1 MDSND
6 LTSLINSRFDA
17 MEARFSGVEQTMKDQ
32 KEWRCPNIIQVE
44 TLMAEKEKEEK
55 RLHVVLAL
63 WLSLLTLL
71 SRAWKLPWSH

>member
-1 MDSND
+1 MDEECLIN
-6 LTSLINSRFDA
+6 LINSRFDA
-17 MEARFSGVEQTMKDQ
+17 VERRFDNAEQSIKDQ